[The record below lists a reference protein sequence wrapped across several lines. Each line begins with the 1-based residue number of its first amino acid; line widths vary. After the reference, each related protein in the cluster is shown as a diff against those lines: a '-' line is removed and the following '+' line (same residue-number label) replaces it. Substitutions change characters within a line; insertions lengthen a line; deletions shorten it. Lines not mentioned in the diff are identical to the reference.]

1 MNITSDK
8 VIEFFYLTDEFCK
21 EFKGVISA
29 SMLGNA
35 PKRKPLMSEKS
46 RLV

>member
-8 VIEFFYLTDEFCK
+8 VIEILTDEFCK